1 MSGQL
6 AAPAVSTGAMRAL
19 MRPRSVAL
27 IGASDDP
34 TAIGGAPIANLR
46 TFSMQRPLCLVSRS
60 RPEIDGVKTL
70 PSISALPDGIDC
82 AILVV
87 PSRSAAQALEECG
100 ERGVRAAI
108 VFASG
113 FAETGPDGAAAQTEL
128 ADIARRY
135 GMAVAGPNCLG
146 LINFVDGLP
155 LTFGAITPF
164 PVPPRGGLGLIAQSG
179 AMTMALTYAAHA
191 ERVPVTYAAST
202 GNEAVVTLEDYLR
215 FLLDDDSTRVVAI
228 LAEQVRRPREFR
240 RLAARARQIGKPVVV
255 LRAGRAGAAAA
266 AAQSHT
272 GALATDYA
280 VIEAVLRSEG
290 VTLVDTLDEL
300 VDVAGLLLR
309 YPPPAAPGIGLV
321 TDSGSVK
328 TLSLDL
334 AETMN
339 ASIAQ
344 LSQATVAQLTEEL
357 PEFASSGNPVDITA
371 QALNKPLLYARA
383 ASRLL
388 QDDAVGALVIAAMPG
403 SDRQTAEQV
412 DALLPVLAGAAKP
425 VMYVFMG
432 GGHLIPGGHDDRV
445 RAAGIPVLR
454 SVERA
459 LRCVAQATRAVGARP
474 RDVPTAE
481 TSATPPCPEGPD
493 GGTAIMTE
501 QASKQLLRS
510 YGLPIPEA
518 VFARSVAELPAL
530 AGQLRYPLALK
541 GQAPS
546 LVHKTE
552 AGAVVIGIQD
562 ETELCDAAAQM
573 HSRLAGADHIEGY
586 LLEQMAGPGIE
597 LILGAR
603 RDPDWDTV
611 LLIGFGGVLTEVL
624 DDVALLPGTA
634 GEEAVRAGLD
644 RLRGRALLDDF
655 RGSGPADVDAVVQSV
670 LALATFMREQPQ
682 VTEVDVNPLRVFTQ
696 GHGAMLLDATVI
708 TCNGAPARP
717 AEPGGRNNA
726 GQP

>member
-1 MSGQL
+1 MSGEV
-6 AAPAVSTGAMRAL
+6 AAPTISTEAMRAL

-34 TAIGGAPIANLR
+34 TAIGGAPIANLQA
-46 TFSMQRPLCLVSRS
+46 FSMQRPLSLVSRS
-60 RPEIDGVKTL
+60 RPEIGGVKTL
-70 PSISALPDGIDC
+70 RSISALPGEIDC

-87 PSRSAAQALEECG
+87 PGHSAAQALEECG

-113 FAETGPDGAAAQTEL
+113 FAETGADGAAAQAKL
-128 ADIARRY
+128 AGVARRY

-164 PVPPRGGLGLIAQSG
+164 PVPPQGGLGLIAQSG

-191 ERVPVTYAAST
+191 ERIPVTYAAST
-202 GNEAVVTLEDYLR
+202 GNEAVVTLEDYLQ
-215 FLLDDDSTRVVAI
+215 FLLDDNATRAVAI
-228 LAEQVRRPREFR
+228 LAEQVRRPGEFR
-240 RLAARARQIGKPVVV
+240 RLAAIARQIGKPVVV
-255 LRAGRAGAAAA
+255 LQAGRAGAGAAA
-266 AAQSHT
+266 ARSHT

-300 VDVAGLLLR
+300 IDVAGLLLR
-309 YPPPAAPGIGLV
+309 YPPPTARGIGVV

-334 AETMN
+334 AE
-339 ASIAQ
+339 AIDVSIAQ
-344 LSQATVAQLTEEL
+344 LSQATVAQLAEEL

-371 QALNKPLLYARA
+371 QALNKPVLYAQA
-383 ASRLL
+383 AARLL

-432 GGHLIPGGHDDRV
+432 GGHPIPGRHDDRV

-459 LRCVAQATRAVGARP
+459 LRCAAQATRTVAARRGDVPVRQTSVRLESPGRP
-474 RDVPTAE
+474 R
-481 TSATPPCPEGPD
+481 

-501 QASKQLLRS
+501 RASKQLLS
-510 YGLPIPEA
+510 TYGLPIPDA
-518 VFARSVAELPAL
+518 VFAPSLAELPAL
-530 AGQLRYPLALK
+530 AARLRYPLALK

-562 ETELCDAAAQM
+562 ETGLRDAAAKM
-573 HSRLAGADHIEGY
+573 HSRLARVGDFEGY
-586 LLEQMAGPGIE
+586 LVEQMAGPGIE

-603 RDPDWDTV
+603 RDPDWGTV
-611 LLIGFGGVLTEVL
+611 LLIGFGGVLTEIL
-624 DDVALLPGTA
+624 DDVVLLPGTV
-634 GEEAVRAGLD
+634 GEEEVLAGLAG
-644 RLRGRALLDDF
+644 LRGRALLDDF
-655 RGSGPADVDAVVQSV
+655 RGSGPADVAAAAHSV
-670 LALATFMREQPQ
+670 LALAAFMREQPQ
-682 VTEVDVNPLRVFTQ
+682 VTEVDINPLRIFPQ

-708 TCNGAPARP
+708 TGDSV
-717 AEPGGRNNA
+717 GTGT
-726 GQP
+726 